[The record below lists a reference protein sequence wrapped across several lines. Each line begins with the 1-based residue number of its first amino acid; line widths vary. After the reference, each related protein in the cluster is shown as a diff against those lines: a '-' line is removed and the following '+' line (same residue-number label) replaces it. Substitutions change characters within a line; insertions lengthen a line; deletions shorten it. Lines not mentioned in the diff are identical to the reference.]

1 MRLCTRR
8 RAVATTSLAL
18 GLGLAWPALSFE
30 LVYDPTAVAKLVEQA
45 RQMERQI
52 ATLTE
57 QLTEAK
63 RLYDSLNKITDAGEI
78 AGLLNTPALR
88 KVLPTGFSQIENLVA
103 GSASGSFA
111 RSLDGYLAKNRLYTA
126 NAGND
131 FYAAELERIAR
142 RTGTAHTLGEA
153 VYDAAAKRV
162 DQLDLLRRQIGQA
175 RGAKDVADLSARL
188 QAESALLQ
196 NDVLRLQG
204 LTMIQR
210 AQRDMDAQRERE
222 RGRQLVDEMRAAVR

>member
-1 MRLCTRR
+1 MRRSV
-8 RAVATTSLAL
+8 VATITLAL
-18 GLGLAWPALSFE
+18 SLGTAWPVQAFE

-52 ATLTE
+52 ATLSD

-63 RLYDSLNKITDAGEI
+63 RLYDSFNKITDAGEI

-88 KVLPTGFSQIENLVA
+88 KTLPAEFSQIESLVA
-103 GSASGSFA
+103 GSGSGTFA
-111 RSLDGYLAKNRLYTA
+111 GSLNGYLAKNRVYTA

-175 RGAKDVADLSARL
+175 HGAKDVADLSARL

-204 LTMIQR
+204 LAMIQR

-222 RGRQLVDEMRAAVR
+222 RGRQLVDEMKAAVR

>member
-153 VYDAAAKRV
+153 VYDAAAKWV

>member
-1 MRLCTRR
+1 MRRC
-8 RAVATTSLAL
+8 AVATITLAL
-18 GLGLAWPALSFE
+18 ALATAGPARAFD

-52 ATLTE
+52 ATLTD
-57 QLTEAK
+57 QLAEAK
-63 RLYDSLNKITDAGEI
+63 RLYDSFNKITDAGEI

-88 KVLPTGFSQIENLVA
+88 KTLPAEFSQIESLIE
-103 GSASGSFA
+103 GSGSGSFA
-111 RSLDGYLAKNRLYTA
+111 ESLNGYLAKSRVYTA

-142 RTGTAHTLGEA
+142 RTGTEHTLGQA

-162 DQLDLLRRQIGQA
+162 DQLDLLRRQVGQA
-175 RGAKDVADLSARL
+175 RDAKDVADLSARL

-204 LTMIQR
+204 LAMIQR

-222 RGRQLVDEMRAAVR
+222 RGRQLVDEMKAAVR

>member
-1 MRLCTRR
+1 MRRSVVAMITL
-8 RAVATTSLAL
+8 AVSLGTA
-18 GLGLAWPALSFE
+18 GPIPAFE

-52 ATLTE
+52 ATLTD

-63 RLYDSLNKITDAGEI
+63 RLYDSFNKITDAGEI

-88 KVLPTGFSQIENLVA
+88 KALPADFSQIESLVA
-103 GSASGSFA
+103 GSGSGNFA
-111 RSLDGYLAKNRLYTA
+111 DSLNGYLAKNRVYTA

-175 RGAKDVADLSARL
+175 HGAKDVADLSARL

-204 LTMIQR
+204 LAMIQR

-222 RGRQLVDEMRAAVR
+222 RGRQLVDEMKAAVQ

>member
-1 MRLCTRR
+1 MRRS
-8 RAVATTSLAL
+8 AVATIAMTLWL
-18 GLGLAWPALSFE
+18 GPVNSVPAFE

-52 ATLTE
+52 GTLTD
-57 QLTEAK
+57 QLAEAK
-63 RLYDSLNKITDAGEI
+63 RLYDSFNKVTDAGEI

-88 KVLPTGFSQIENLVA
+88 KALPAEFSQIENLVA
-103 GSASGSFA
+103 GSGSGSFA
-111 RSLDGYLAKNRLYTA
+111 ASLDGYLAQNRVYTA

-131 FYAAELERIAR
+131 FYAAELDRIAR
-142 RTGTAHTLGEA
+142 RTGTAHTLGQA

-175 RGAKDVADLSARL
+175 RDAKDVADLSARL

-204 LTMIQR
+204 LAMIQR
-210 AQRDMDAQRERE
+210 AQRDMDGQRERE
-222 RGRQLVDEMRAAVR
+222 RGRQLVDEMKAAVR